1 MRLGALAGSTAEVSA
16 MYLFCWYLS
25 SILSKLSLLRMLRD
39 VVDSSVWPRPSV
51 WLSQFNQSAMNH
63 PTSQATQLTYQGCAT
78 YRGILAGWQ
87 PVGSPRN
94 YADTQRLLSLL
105 NRIRPDFINRIQILP
120 L

>member
-1 MRLGALAGSTAEVSA
+1 M
-16 MYLFCWYLS
+16 
-25 SILSKLSLLRMLRD
+25 IN
-39 VVDSSVWPRPSV
+39 PPSQKPV
-51 WLSQFNQSAMNH
+51 MNR
-63 PTSQATQLTYQGCAT
+63 PTSQATQLTYRGCAT
-78 YRGILAGWQ
+78 YRGTRAGWQ

>member
-1 MRLGALAGSTAEVSA
+1 M
-16 MYLFCWYLS
+16 
-25 SILSKLSLLRMLRD
+25 IN
-39 VVDSSVWPRPSV
+39 PPS
-51 WLSQFNQSAMNH
+51 QKPAMNH
-63 PTSQATQLTYQGCAT
+63 PTSQAAQLTYQGCAT